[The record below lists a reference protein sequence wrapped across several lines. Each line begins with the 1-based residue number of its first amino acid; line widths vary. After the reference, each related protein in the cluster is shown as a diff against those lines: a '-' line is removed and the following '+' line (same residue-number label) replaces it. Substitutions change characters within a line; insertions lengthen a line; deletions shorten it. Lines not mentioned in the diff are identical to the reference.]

1 MSSALVI
8 IIAVTVLALYLGVRA
23 RRGHDMNLEQ
33 WTVGGRSFG
42 TAFVFL
48 LMAGEIYTTFT
59 FLGGSG
65 FAYGKGAPVY
75 YILAYGTLAYILSY
89 WMLPPIWRYAKKHRL
104 VSQPHYFA
112 RKYDSPALGVLV
124 AVVGVVALIPYLVLQ
139 LKGLGIIVATA
150 SYGVISPTIA
160 VWIGALVVTAYV
172 ILSGVRGSAWNS
184 VVKDI
189 LILSVVL
196 VLGIYLPY
204 HLYGGIGP
212 MFHAIDAAKP
222 GFLTFP
228 AKGSSVSWFQST
240 VLLTALG
247 FFMWPHTFGSV
258 YTARDERIFRRNA
271 IILPVYQLIL
281 LFVFF
286 VGFAATLK
294 VPGLKGGDI
303 DLSLFRLSIQ
313 TFDPWIV
320 GVIGAAGVLTAL
332 VPGSMI
338 LTSASTLLANDV
350 YRGAMNRKASD
361 AFIGRLARW
370 LVPVVALVA
379 IWFTLQGGNTI
390 VALLLMGYSFVT
402 QLFPALIASLMQ
414 RSRATKQ
421 GAMGGII
428 AGVAVVVVTTTM
440 HLSIG
445 QMFPFL
451 PDAAKDVNIGFLA
464 LALNVIVFV
473 VISAITQPR
482 VASGAAHETDGAL
495 R

>member
-1 MSSALVI
+1 MSSALF
-8 IIAVTVLALYLGVRA
+8 IIAAATLFALYLGVRA
-23 RRGHDMNLEQ
+23 RRGHDMDLEQ

-89 WMLPPIWRYAKKHRL
+89 WMLPPIWRYAKQHRL

-150 SYGVISPTIA
+150 SYGAISSTTA

-189 LILSVVL
+189 LILTVVL

-204 HLYGGIGP
+204 HLYGGIGA
-212 MFHAIDAAKP
+212 MFHAIDIAKP

-258 YTARDERIFRRNA
+258 FTAREERTFRRNA
-271 IILPVYQLIL
+271 IILPIYQLIL

-294 VPGLKGGDI
+294 VPGLTGGDI

-313 TFDPWIV
+313 TFDPWVV

-338 LTSASTLLANDV
+338 LTSASTLLANDI
-350 YRGAMNRKASD
+350 YRGAINRQASD
-361 AFIGRLARW
+361 TQVGKLARW

-379 IWFTLQGGNTI
+379 IWFTLQGGSTI
-390 VALLLMGYSFVT
+390 VSLLLMGYSFVT
-402 QLFPALIASLMQ
+402 QLFPALIASLMHQ
-414 RSRATKQ
+414 TRATKY
-421 GAMGGII
+421 GAMSGIV

-445 QMFPFL
+445 TMFPSL
-451 PDAAKDVNIGFLA
+451 PDSIKDANIGLLA
-464 LALNVIVFV
+464 LAVNIVVFGLV
-473 VISAITQPR
+473 SGLTQSR
-482 VASGAAHETDGAL
+482 AL
-495 R
+495 AQEHA

>member
-1 MSSALVI
+1 MSSALLI

-23 RRGHDMNLEQ
+23 RHGHDMNLEQ

-124 AVVGVVALIPYLVLQ
+124 ALVGVVALIPYLVLQ

-150 SYGVISPTIA
+150 SYGVISPTVA

-196 VLGIYLPY
+196 ALGIYLPY
-204 HLYGGIGP
+204 HLYGGLGP

-338 LTSASTLLANDV
+338 LTAASTLLANDV
-350 YRGAMNRKASD
+350 YRGALHRQASD
-361 AFIGRLARW
+361 AIVGQLARW

-390 VALLLMGYSFVT
+390 VSLLLMGYSFVT

-421 GAMGGII
+421 GAMCGIV

-445 QMFPFL
+445 QMFAFL
-451 PDAAKDVNIGFLA
+451 PDAMKDINIGFLA
-464 LALNVIVFV
+464 LALNIVVFAV
-473 VISAITQPR
+473 VSALTQPR
-482 VASGAAHETDGAL
+482 TAAGTAHETDGAL